1 MKKLTLSL
9 IVAILT
15 AIIFL
20 GWGLDTFF
28 NEYQEQKD
36 TDEYSAYRK
45 IIAPL
50 ANTLDKTDNFE
61 QFVTTWQNQNQQQLT
76 LTPLAEFPLPASL
89 RDNFN
94 QGEPLVLESEE
105 LITVNQ
111 LLLSQQQVLTLN
123 IQQQSKQE
131 GNLTLQV
138 ALTTVFY
145 AGILLC
151 VFIWL
156 YPLIKRL
163 RLLRSTAQNFGEGDF
178 SERIH
183 ISSTSY
189 IVDIENEFNRMAEKI
204 ETLVEDNKLLSN
216 AVSHDLRTP
225 LARLRFGIEALSETN
240 KPETKEKYIQHLSQ
254 DIQEMENLVGVL
266 LDYARLDQKMINVE
280 RLPLNLNT
288 LIEGCAR
295 NLTSSDSSAVSIDV
309 SGLSK
314 IQIIIDGNENY
325 LSMLINNLLSNAQRY
340 AVKHVRITTKQT
352 TTSLIMCVSD
362 DGPGIPVE
370 KRGEIFKPFI
380 RGENQIEQKGYGM
393 GLAIVA
399 RIAVWHGAHVVISQ
413 SDELGG
419 AKFTITF
426 KRYNK

>member
-9 IVAILT
+9 VVAILT

-28 NEYQEQKD
+28 DGYQEQKD

-45 IIAPL
+45 IITSL

-61 QFVTTWQNQNQQQLT
+61 QFVNDWQNQNQQPLT
-76 LTPLAEFPLPASL
+76 LIPLSEFPLPASL
-89 RDNFN
+89 RDSFN
-94 QGEPLVLESEE
+94 QGEPLILESED

-111 LLLSQQQVLTLN
+111 LLPSQQQVLTLG
-123 IQQQSKQE
+123 IHQQTKQQD
-131 GNLTLQV
+131 NLALQV

-151 VFIWL
+151 VFVWL

-163 RLLRSTAQNFGEGDF
+163 RLLRSTAKNFGEGDF
-178 SERIH
+178 SKRIH
-183 ISSTSY
+183 ISAASY

-240 KPETKEKYIQHLSQ
+240 NPENKEKYIQHLSQ
-254 DIQEMENLVGVL
+254 DIQEMENLVSVL
-266 LDYARLDQKMINVE
+266 LNYARLEQKMIKVE
-280 RLPLNLNT
+280 PLSLCLNT
-288 LIEGCAR
+288 LIKSSVH
-295 NLTSSDSSAVSIDV
+295 NLISSNSSEVSIDITE
-309 SGLSK
+309 LSQY
-314 IQIIIDGNENY
+314 QIIVDGDENY

-340 AVKHVRITTKQT
+340 AVKQVRITTLQT
-352 TTSLIMCVSD
+352 PQYVMMCVSD
-362 DGPGIPVE
+362 DGPGIALE
-370 KRGEIFKPFI
+370 KREKIFKPFT
-380 RGENQIEQKGYGM
+380 RGENHSDNVGYGM

-399 RIAVWHGAHVVISQ
+399 RVAVWHGAQVAISQ
-413 SDELGG
+413 SAKLGG
-419 AKFTITF
+419 AKFTVTF
-426 KRYNK
+426 NR

>member
-1 MKKLTLSL
+1 MKKLTVSL
-9 IVAILT
+9 VVAILT

-28 NEYQEQKD
+28 DEYQEQKD
-36 TDEYSAYRK
+36 TDEFSTYRN
-45 IIAPL
+45 IMAQL
-50 ANTLDKTDNFE
+50 AKTLDKTDNFE
-61 QFVTTWQNQNQQQLT
+61 QFVTTWQNHNKQQLT

-94 QGEPLVLESEE
+94 QGEALVLESEN

-111 LLLSQQQVLTLN
+111 LLPSQQQVLTLS
-123 IQQQSKQE
+123 IHQQAKQQD
-131 GNLTLQV
+131 NLALQV

-151 VFIWL
+151 LFIWL

-163 RLLRSTAQNFGEGDF
+163 RLLRSTAKTFGEGDF
-178 SERIH
+178 SERIT

-240 KPETKEKYIQHLSQ
+240 NPENKEKYIRHLSQ
-254 DIQEMENLVGVL
+254 DIQEMENLVSVL
-266 LDYARLDQKMINVE
+266 LNYARLEQKMIKVE
-280 RLPLNLNT
+280 PLSLCLNT
-288 LIEGCAR
+288 LIKSSVH
-295 NLTSSDSSAVSIDV
+295 NLISSNSSEVSIDITE
-309 SGLSK
+309 LSQY
-314 IQIIIDGNENY
+314 QIIVGGDENY

-340 AVKHVRITTKQT
+340 AVKQVQITTQQT
-352 TTSLIMCVSD
+352 AKNVFICVSD
-362 DGPGIPVE
+362 DGPGIAEE
-370 KRGEIFKPFI
+370 KRENIFKPFT
-380 RGENQIEQKGYGM
+380 RGENHSEQVGYGM

-399 RIAVWHGAHVVISQ
+399 RVAAWHGAQVAISQ

-419 AKFTITF
+419 AKFIVTF
-426 KRYNK
+426 KRHNN

>member
-1 MKKLTLSL
+1 M
-9 IVAILT
+9 VAILT

-28 NEYQEQKD
+28 DEYQEQKN
-36 TDEYSAYRK
+36 TDEYSAYRQ
-45 IIAPL
+45 IIASL
-50 ANTLDKTDNFE
+50 ANTLDKTNNLE
-61 QFVTTWQNQNQQQLT
+61 QFVATWQKQNQQQLA
-76 LTPLAEFPLPASL
+76 LTPLADFPLPASL
-89 RDNFN
+89 RDSFN
-94 QGEPLVLESEE
+94 RGEPLVLESED

-111 LLLSQQQVLTLN
+111 LLPSQQQVLTLS
-123 IQQQSKQE
+123 IHQQTKQQD
-131 GNLTLQV
+131 NLALQV

-163 RLLRSTAQNFGEGDF
+163 RLLRSTAKNFGEGDF

-183 ISSTSY
+183 IASTSY

-254 DIQEMENLVGVL
+254 DIKEMENLVSVL

-288 LIEGCAR
+288 LIEGCVR
-295 NLTSSDSSAVSIDV
+295 NITSSDSSAVSIDV

-314 IQIIIDGNENY
+314 IQIIIDGNESY

-340 AVKHVRITTKQT
+340 AVTQVQITTQQT
-352 TTSLIMCVSD
+352 AKNVFICVSD
-362 DGPGIPVE
+362 DGPGIAEE
-370 KRGEIFKPFI
+370 KRENIFKPFT
-380 RGENQIEQKGYGM
+380 RGENHSEQVGYGM

-399 RIAVWHGAHVVISQ
+399 RVAAWHGAQVAISQ

-419 AKFTITF
+419 AQFTVTF
-426 KRYNK
+426 NR

>member
-76 LTPLAEFPLPASL
+76 LTPLAEFPLPDSL

-163 RLLRSTAQNFGEGDF
+163 RLLRSTAKNFGEGDF

-254 DIQEMENLVGVL
+254 DIEEMENLVGVL
-266 LDYARLDQKMINVE
+266 LNYARLDQKMINVE

-340 AVKHVRITTKQT
+340 AVKQVQITTQQT
-352 TTSLIMCVSD
+352 AKNVFICVSD
-362 DGPGIPVE
+362 DGPGIAKE
-370 KRGEIFKPFI
+370 KRENIFKPFT
-380 RGENQIEQKGYGM
+380 RGENHSEQVGYGM

-399 RIAVWHGAHVVISQ
+399 RVAAWHGAQVAISQ
-413 SDELGG
+413 SDELDG
-419 AKFTITF
+419 AQFIVTF
-426 KRYNK
+426 NR

>member
-36 TDEYSAYRK
+36 TDEYSVYRK

-61 QFVTTWQNQNQQQLT
+61 QFVTTWQKHNQQKLA

-89 RDNFN
+89 QNDFY
-94 QGEPLVLESEE
+94 QGEPLVLESENV
-105 LITVNQ
+105 ITVNQ
-111 LLLSQQQVLTLN
+111 LLPSQQKVLTLS
-123 IQQQSKQE
+123 IHQQTKQE
-131 GNLTLQV
+131 DNIGLQV

-163 RLLRSTAQNFGEGDF
+163 RRLRIAAKTFGEGDF
-178 SERIH
+178 SKRIH

-240 KPETKEKYIQHLSQ
+240 KPETKEKYIRHLSQ
-254 DIQEMENLVGVL
+254 DIKEMENLVSVL

-340 AVKHVRITTKQT
+340 AVKQVQITTQQT
-352 TTSLIMCVSD
+352 AKNVFICVSD
-362 DGPGIPVE
+362 DGPGIAKE
-370 KRGEIFKPFI
+370 KRENIFKPFT
-380 RGENQIEQKGYGM
+380 RGENHSEQVGYGM

-399 RIAVWHGAHVVISQ
+399 RVAAWHGAQVAISQ
-413 SDELGG
+413 SNELGG
-419 AKFTITF
+419 AQFTVTF
-426 KRYNK
+426 NR

>member
-61 QFVTTWQNQNQQQLT
+61 QFVTTWQNQNQPQLT
-76 LTPLAEFPLPASL
+76 LTPLAEFPLPDSL

-163 RLLRSTAQNFGEGDF
+163 RLLKITAQNFGEGDF

-362 DGPGIPVE
+362 DGPGIAVE
-370 KRGEIFKPFI
+370 KREEIFKPFT
-380 RGENQIEQKGYGM
+380 RGENQSEQKGYGM

-399 RIAVWHGAHVVISQ
+399 RIALWHGAQVVISQ
-413 SDELGG
+413 SDKLGG
-419 AKFTITF
+419 AKFTVTF
-426 KRYNK
+426 KRYNN

>member
-50 ANTLDKTDNFE
+50 ANTLDKTDNFA

-89 RDNFN
+89 LDNFS

-163 RLLRSTAQNFGEGDF
+163 RLLRSTAKNFGEGDF

-380 RGENQIEQKGYGM
+380 RGENQFEQKGYGM

>member
-76 LTPLAEFPLPASL
+76 LTPLAEFPLPDSL

-123 IQQQSKQE
+123 IQQHSKQE

-163 RLLRSTAQNFGEGDF
+163 RLLKITAQHFGEGDF

-362 DGPGIPVE
+362 DGPGITVE

>member
-28 NEYQEQKD
+28 NEYQEKKD

>member
-50 ANTLDKTDNFE
+50 ANTLDKTDNFA

-123 IQQQSKQE
+123 IQQHSKQE

-163 RLLRSTAQNFGEGDF
+163 RLLRSTAKNFGEGDF

>member
-9 IVAILT
+9 VVAILT

-61 QFVTTWQNQNQQQLT
+61 QFVTTWQNQNHQQLT

-89 RDNFN
+89 RDNFS
-94 QGEPLVLESEE
+94 QGEPLVLESED

-111 LLLSQQQVLTLN
+111 LLPSQQQVLTLSIN
-123 IQQQSKQE
+123 QQSKQE

-163 RLLRSTAQNFGEGDF
+163 RLLRSTAKNFGEGDF

-183 ISSTSY
+183 IVSTSY
-189 IVDIENEFNRMAEKI
+189 IVDIEYEFNRMAEKI

-254 DIQEMENLVGVL
+254 DIEEMENLVGVL
-266 LDYARLDQKMINVE
+266 LNYARLDQKMINVE

-340 AVKHVRITTKQT
+340 AVKQVQITTQQT
-352 TTSLIMCVSD
+352 AKNVFICVSD
-362 DGPGIPVE
+362 DGPGIAKE
-370 KRGEIFKPFI
+370 KRENIFKPFT
-380 RGENQIEQKGYGM
+380 RGENHSEQVGYGM

-399 RIAVWHGAHVVISQ
+399 RVAAWHGAQVAISQ
-413 SDELGG
+413 SDELDG
-419 AKFTITF
+419 AQFIVTF
-426 KRYNK
+426 NR